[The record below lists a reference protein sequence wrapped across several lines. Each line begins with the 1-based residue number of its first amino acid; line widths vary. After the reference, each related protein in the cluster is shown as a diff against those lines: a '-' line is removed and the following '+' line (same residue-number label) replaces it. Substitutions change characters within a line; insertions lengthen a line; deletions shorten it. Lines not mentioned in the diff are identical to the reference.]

1 MKGKLLPAV
10 LAIILLSIAAPRAS
24 SAGNEAEVATILAP
38 LKSYDYGQSRKLL
51 DALDRLVRETHTN
64 AAARVRLESELVKL
78 VAADTTLAAKQEIC
92 RRLAIIGTDMSVP
105 ALGRLLGA
113 ADARAVEAACYALN
127 GQQSPAARAA
137 VSNALSTAKG
147 AGLVAIINLLGNQR
161 DGGNDRELGVLARQP
176 DEAIAGAAITAL
188 GKIATDKAIHDL
200 GGLREKGDPQ
210 RQKCATLALLQAARE
225 LAQRGRTD
233 QARSIYDQLAGPAEA
248 IWIRRGV
255 LLGRLDLDGAD
266 TTDLILST
274 LKGQD
279 SALKPTAIAAIASVR
294 DSAAIARFAAQLPAL
309 AIPEQVLM
317 IGVLAGFKDE
327 TVRTALTHAAGHA
340 SPAVRAAALQGL
352 GRAGDASCVPM
363 LARIAASGVPE
374 DAEMAVMA
382 LRTLQ
387 GPGINAAIVEAI
399 LATPAEARGRLIPVL
414 GDRQAT
420 ESIPALLEQANLAD
434 ERASLPAIRA
444 LGALAG
450 AAQLPDL
457 LRLLATPPSESAR
470 EAAEAAVIQ
479 VAGRMED
486 SSRRADAVLA
496 ALKSADA
503 PRLKRSLVR
512 VLAAIG
518 NDPAFQ
524 AVSSAMQDP
533 AAEVREAAL
542 QALTSWPDSRAL
554 PALLAVVKH
563 DAPSVS
569 RTLAL
574 RGCLRILPESSL
586 GVDDQARIYAD
597 LWPFLL
603 QPEEK
608 RLALTGLARV
618 PRVQA
623 LQWAAGLL
631 NEAPV
636 RQEAEIAI
644 LSLTRQLGTAEP
656 APVNQ
661 ALQAVI
667 QTSTNAARQS
677 EARAL
682 LRVNE
687 PPRPDVYLDSLQPLK
702 AVSGNDGGKGQPRI
716 NRNCIGQLLKLKG
729 VVYERGVGEHASSE
743 LTFEIK
749 PAYRRFVCVAGLDDQ
764 VARFNDVR
772 GSIVV
777 KVFADN
783 NLLAQTPVLRGGGA
797 SANVDA
803 ALPAGAKAL
812 RLVVEDAGD
821 GVDYDDADIVNAGF
835 ILADRPAAP
844 APQPQAAMDETGFTP
859 LLDGHS
865 FAGWEG
871 NLGVFRIQDGTIVGG
886 SLQTNLP
893 HNEFLCTTNEY
904 SDFELRLKFKLI
916 GATANGGVQIRSRRV
931 PNNTEVSGYQAD
943 LGQEYW
949 GSLYDESRRNRT
961 LAQANATELRRVLK
975 PDDWNDYRI
984 RCQGRRIQLWVNG
997 YQTVDYSEPDPGLEQ
1012 KGIIGLQIHGGPP
1025 SEARYREIRIQP
1037 LPAPER

>member
-1 MKGKLLPAV
+1 MPYSKMHSRSDMKGKFLRAV
-10 LAIILLSIAAPRAS
+10 LAFILLSIAAPRAS
-24 SAGNEAEVATILAP
+24 SSGNEEEVATILAP
-38 LKSYDYGQSRKLL
+38 LKSYDYGQTRKPL
-51 DALDRLVRETHTN
+51 DALDRLVRETHGN

-78 VAADTTLAAKQEIC
+78 VEADTTLSAKQEIC

-113 ADARAVEAACYALN
+113 ADARAVEAACYALYE
-127 GQQSPAARAA
+127 QRSAAARAA
-137 VSNALSTAKG
+137 LSNALSTARG
-147 AGLVAIINLLGNQR
+147 AGLVAIINLVGNQR
-161 DGGNDRELGVLARQP
+161 DSGNDRELGVLARQP
-176 DEAIAGAAITAL
+176 EEPTAQAAIVAL
-188 GKIATDKAIHDL
+188 GKLATDKAIQDL
-200 GGLREKGDPQ
+200 GELREKGSPQ

-225 LAQRGRTD
+225 LAQRGRTAE
-233 QARSIYDQLAGPAEA
+233 ARIIYSQLAGPAEP
-248 IWIRRGV
+248 IWVRRGV
-255 LLGRLDLDGAD
+255 LLGRLDLGGAD

-279 SALKPTAIAAIASVR
+279 SALKPTAIAAIGSVR
-294 DSAAIARFAAQLPAL
+294 DSAAIPRFAAQLPVL
-309 AIPEQVLM
+309 EIPEQVLM

-327 TVRTALTHAAGHA
+327 TVRTALTNAAGHA

-374 DAEMAVMA
+374 DAEMAVVA

-387 GPGINAAIVEAI
+387 GPGINAAIVETI

-414 GDRQAT
+414 GDRKAV

-434 ERASLPAIRA
+434 ERASIPAFRA
-444 LGALAG
+444 LGVLAG

-457 LRLLATPPSESAR
+457 LGVLAKLPSESAR
-470 EAAEAAVIQ
+470 EEAEAAIIQ

-496 ALKSADA
+496 ALKSAEA

-518 NDPAFQ
+518 NDPAFR
-524 AVSSAMQDP
+524 AVTAAMQDS

-542 QALTSWPDSRAL
+542 QALTTWPDGRSL
-554 PALLAVVKH
+554 PALLAVVKS

-574 RGCLRILPESSL
+574 RGCLRILQESSL

-597 LWPFLL
+597 LWPFVL

-618 PRVQA
+618 PRIQA

-631 NEAPV
+631 DEAPV
-636 RQEAEIAI
+636 RQEAEVAI
-644 LSLTRQLGTAEP
+644 LSLSRQLGTAEA
-656 APVNQ
+656 APVNK

-667 QTSTNAARQS
+667 QTSTNAARRT
-677 EARAL
+677 EAQAL
-682 LRVNE
+682 LRVSA
-687 PPRPDVYLDSLQPLK
+687 PPLPDVYLNK
-702 AVSGNDGGKGQPRI
+702 
-716 NRNCIGQLLKLKG
+716 
-729 VVYERGVGEHASSE
+729 
-743 LTFEIK
+743 
-749 PAYRRFVCVAGLDDQ
+749 
-764 VARFNDVR
+764 
-772 GSIVV
+772 
-777 KVFADN
+777 
-783 NLLAQTPVLRGGGA
+783 
-797 SANVDA
+797 
-803 ALPAGAKAL
+803 
-812 RLVVEDAGD
+812 
-821 GVDYDDADIVNAGF
+821 DIVNAGF
-835 ILADRPAAP
+835 ILSDRSAAP

-859 LLDGHS
+859 LFDGHS

-871 NLGVFRIQDGTIVGG
+871 NLGVFRIQDGAIVGD

-984 RCQGRRIQLWVNG
+984 RCQGHRIQLWVNG
-997 YQTVDYSEPDPGLEQ
+997 LQTVDYSEPDPGLEQ

-1025 SEARYREIRIQP
+1025 SEAWYREIRIQP
-1037 LPAPER
+1037 LPASER